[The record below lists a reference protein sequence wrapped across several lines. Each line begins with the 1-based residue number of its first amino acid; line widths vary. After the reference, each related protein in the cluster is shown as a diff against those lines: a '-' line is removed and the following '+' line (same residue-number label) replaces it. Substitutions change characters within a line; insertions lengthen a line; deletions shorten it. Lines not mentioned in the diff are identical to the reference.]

1 MNKKLLMSAFALPI
15 FFTACTNEFEEV
27 APEKQNTQ
35 KEIVGAKLVNGLT
48 INVNR
53 FDNATSRLS
62 DAGWANGDQV
72 GLAWYDITG
81 DITGEQV
88 AKQFAWNSLSED
100 DNKIYGN
107 HKFIYNS
114 GAFETQ
120 ANVYEGAHFAYYP
133 YAYMKQIG
141 ELVFKPNAAVQTT
154 DYKAD
159 LYANSFHI
167 SAQDTILATSVNEDG
182 KVEKVFDLVRI
193 VNTLKFNLTSE
204 ELAEAEYMKTLPITA
219 VELGVYPGADEK
231 IFYNAATIDPQ
242 KLPYAIYDDKDDSDE
257 DGVVGYDK
265 VETKAQFY
273 NVDEYFGDEKAIIL
287 SEPSAK
293 ISTEVNNVDYTLAN
307 AKSEVRMF
315 LLPTAALDNTLTSA
329 RTWVKVYVPGGY
341 FYIRTNKDGD
351 YTTVANQKTLKEL
364 REILSTGWEAP
375 DGRILKT
382 SELGNQA
389 VKAKDLDAMVKNLN
403 FELVKADFVAD
414 YSNIKTI
421 DQWNGAVI
429 IADELGETAPTFT
442 VTGAINFADDE
453 IKTPNGGVKVVTT
466 GAGKLVVKS
475 DVTWPTN
482 IAMGTSENINVEVAA
497 GATLTIADNKTLDY
511 AAITNNGT
519 IALGVKS
526 TLKNVTNNGRIE
538 VVYGSYV
545 DKNSV
550 TGGIV
555 AYEVEGTENVYQIN
569 NLIATDGTT
578 AAVNTLVIGEGITFN
593 LSDSDEDGEGFD
605 DPYSPKDGEDGAKY
619 EQEQM
624 KLINFELTGGKLTA
638 KVNTG
643 WQVANVDVLEGTANS
658 ITNVDIVGD
667 LTIAKDAEL
676 VVDTEKNALG
686 VKNSVLVL
694 GDIDNNGELTINTD
708 VYCKNFNNPSGA
720 TYNAEGNALWYVN
733 SYGQGGTANGA
744 VNRYYNGTI
753 ANNNE
758 FTSAVQFNDGYI
770 NVVLSENVTYDIKAW
785 AENAMGATREIVID
799 LNGKKITFNQLDS
812 DWNNIVTAG
821 AKLIIKNGYITST
834 GHNDGPWNRHDLNFG
849 CEVELINV
857 VSDKAIALKN
867 AGTLKNVTID
877 DKNTSDTYA
886 LWIQSNGQ
894 KVSLDGC
901 MIDMLGCTDGRGIKI
916 DNQYVDPENEAKVT
930 LSVKNTT
937 FKTEEKAAILVKST
951 KGAAIT
957 LENIDITA
965 VAADNGNAVWVDENA
980 KAYYDL
986 VTVKGGTK
994 AQEK

>member
-53 FDNATSRLS
+53 SDNATSRLS

-81 DITGEQV
+81 NITGEQV
-88 AKQFAWNSLSED
+88 TESFAWNSLED
-100 DNKIYGN
+100 EDNKIYGN

-204 ELAEAEYMKTLPITA
+204 ELAEAEYMKSLPITA
-219 VELGVYPGADEK
+219 VELGVYPGNNEE
-231 IFYNAATIDPQ
+231 IFYNTATIDPQ

-273 NVDEYFGDEKAIIL
+273 EVGKCFGEGKAIIL

-315 LLPTAALDNTLTSA
+315 LLPTAALNNTLTSA

-364 REILSTGWEAP
+364 REILSTGWKSP
-375 DGRILKT
+375 DGRTLKT
-382 SELGNQA
+382 SELGNKA
-389 VKAKDLDAMVKNLN
+389 VKAKLDAMVKNLN

-429 IADELGETAPTFT
+429 IANELGETAPTFT

-482 IAMGTSENINVEVAA
+482 IAKGTSENINVEVAA

-511 AAITNNGT
+511 ASIINNGT

-526 TLKNVTNNGRIE
+526 TLKNVTNNSRIE

-545 DKNSV
+545 DNASV

-555 AYEVEGTENVYQIN
+555 AYEVEGTEDVYQIN
-569 NLIATDGTT
+569 NLIATNGTT
-578 AAVNTLVIGEGITFN
+578 AAVNTLVIGEGVTFN

-605 DPYSPKDGEDGAKY
+605 DPYSPENGKVGAKY
-619 EQEQM
+619 NPAQM

-638 KVNTG
+638 KVNAG

-667 LTIAKDAEL
+667 LTITKDAKL
-676 VVDTEKNALG
+676 VVDTEKNALS

-708 VYCKNFNNPSGA
+708 VYCDNFSNPAGA
-720 TYNAEGNALWYVN
+720 TYNAEGNALWYMS

-744 VNRYYNGTI
+744 VNRYYYGTI
-753 ANNNE
+753 AGNDIITTTLQANE
-758 FTSAVQFNDGYI
+758 GYI
-770 NVVLSENVTYDIKAW
+770 NVILTENVTYDINAW
-785 AENAMGATREIVID
+785 SDNAMGAAREIVID
-799 LNGKKITFNQLDS
+799 LNGKMITFNQLNS

-867 AGTLKNVTID
+867 AGTLKNVTIN
-877 DKNTSDTYA
+877 DKNNSDTYA

-894 KVSLDGC
+894 KVSLDDC
-901 MIDMLGCTDGRGIKI
+901 MIDMLGCTDGRGII
-916 DNQYVDPENEAKVT
+916 INNQYVELTDAMVT

-937 FKTEEKAAILVKST
+937 IKTDEKAAIMVKST
-951 KGAAIT
+951 KGAAIS

-965 VAADNGNAVWVDENA
+965 VVADKENAVWVSSEF
-980 KAYYDL
+980 KEYYNL

-994 AQEK
+994 AQE

>member
-1 MNKKLLMSAFALPI
+1 MDKKLLMTAFALPI
-15 FFTACTNEFEEV
+15 FFAACTNEFEEV

-53 FDNATSRLS
+53 TNNATSRLS
-62 DAGWANGDQV
+62 DTGWANGDQV
-72 GLAWYDITG
+72 GLAWYDIVG
-81 DITGEQV
+81 CITEEQV
-88 AKQFAWNSLSED
+88 SNTFNWDALTEGD
-100 DNKIYGN
+100 DKIYGN

-141 ELVFKPNAAVQTT
+141 KLEFEPNAAVQST
-154 DYKAD
+154 DYKSD
-159 LYANSFHI
+159 LYSNSFHI
-167 SAQDTILATSVNEDG
+167 SAQDTILATSVEDG

-193 VNTLKFNLTSE
+193 VNTLKFNLSSE
-204 ELAEAEYMKTLPITA
+204 ELADAEYMKTLPITA
-219 VELGVYPGADEK
+219 VELTVSPGNNEK
-231 IFYNAATIDPQ
+231 IFYNKAAIDPH
-242 KLPYAIYDDKDDSDE
+242 KLPYAIYDDKNDSDE

-265 VETKAQFY
+265 VETKAAFY
-273 NVDEYFGDEKAIIL
+273 GEGIFGEDKAIVL
-287 SEPSAK
+287 SDQSNK
-293 ISTEVNNVDYTLAN
+293 YTTEVNNADYTLAN
-307 AKSEVRMF
+307 AKSEVRMY
-315 LLPTAALDNTLTSA
+315 LLPTLPLESTLLSA
-329 RTWVKVYVPGGY
+329 RATVKVHVPGGY

-351 YTTVANQKTLKEL
+351 YTTKANQATLKEL
-364 REILSTGWEAP
+364 REILSTGWKAS
-375 DGRILKT
+375 DGRILTT
-382 SELGNQA
+382 SKLGNQA

-421 DQWNGAVI
+421 EQWNGAVI
-429 IADELGETAPTFT
+429 IANELGETAPTFT

-453 IKTPNGGVKVVTT
+453 IKTPNGGVKVLTKD
-466 GAGKLVVKS
+466 AGKLVIKS
-475 DVTWPTN
+475 DIVWPTN
-482 IAMGTSENINVEVAA
+482 LAKKENNIAVEVAT

-511 AAITNNGT
+511 AQIENKGT
-519 IALGVKS
+519 ISLGVKS
-526 TLKNVTNNGRIE
+526 TLKNVENKGRIE

-545 DKNSV
+545 DKNTV
-550 TGGIV
+550 NGGIV
-555 AYEVEGTENVYQIN
+555 AYEVEGTEYVYQIK
-569 NLIATDGTT
+569 NLIATGTTT
-578 AAVNTLVIGEGITFN
+578 AAVNTLVIGEGVTFN

-744 VNRYYNGTI
+744 VNRYYYGTI

-799 LNGKKITFNQLDS
+799 LNGKKLTFNQLDS

-821 AKLIIKNGYITST
+821 AKLIIKNGYITSA
-834 GHNDGPWNRHDLNFG
+834 GYNNGPWNRHDLNFG

-857 VSDKAIALKN
+857 VSDKAIALKD
-867 AGTLKNVTID
+867 AGTLKNVTIN

-886 LWIQSNGQ
+886 LWIQPNGQ

-901 MIDMLGCTDGRGIKI
+901 MIDMLACTDGRGIKI
-916 DNQYVDPENEAKVT
+916 DNQYVNAADEAKVT
-930 LSVKNTT
+930 LIVKNTT
-937 FKTEEKAAILVKST
+937 FKTEEKAAIIVNSI
-951 KGAAIT
+951 KGADIT
-957 LENIDITA
+957 LDNIDITG
-965 VAADNGNAVWVDENA
+965 VKADKENAVWVDENA
-980 KAYYDL
+980 KDYYDL